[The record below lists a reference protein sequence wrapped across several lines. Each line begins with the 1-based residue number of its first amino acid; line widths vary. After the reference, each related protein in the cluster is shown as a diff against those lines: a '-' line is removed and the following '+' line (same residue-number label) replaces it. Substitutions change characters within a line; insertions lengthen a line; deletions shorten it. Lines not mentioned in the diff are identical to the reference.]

1 MKKIHITESQLNYI
15 KKRLTEQGET
25 DEVLV
30 DAHAGASGK
39 LTTQDLTQQYNNAQK
54 HVTNANVA
62 MKVDGTDL
70 KEDVTEWEQDV
81 DRDSTEYYQ
90 VKDYLESLVGTPQY
104 FSLLGGIN
112 GTKMDISMAIDYIQD
127 YFGRTINRDTIY
139 AALKDFRDEKNKAMM
154 NNDDEYG
161 EVMEKKILTKKQI
174 KEAKLRSLRE
184 NCIRI
189 TKKNLK

>member
-1 MKKIHITESQLNYI
+1 MKKIHITESQLKYI

-25 DEVLV
+25 DEVVV

-70 KEDVTEWEQDV
+70 KEDITEWEKDV
-81 DRDSTEYYQ
+81 DRDSSEYYQ

-104 FSLLGGIN
+104 FSLMGGIN
-112 GTKMDISMAIDYIQD
+112 GTNMDTSMAIDNIQD
-127 YFGRTINRDTIY
+127 YFGYKINRDVIF
-139 AALKDFRDEKNKAMM
+139 AALKDFRDEKNRAMID
-154 NNDDEYG
+154 NDDEYSD
-161 EVMEKKILTKKQI
+161 VMEKKIITKKQI
-174 KEAKLRSLRE
+174 KEAKLRNLRE
-184 NCIRI
+184 NCIRV

>member
-1 MKKIHITESQLNYI
+1 MKKIHITESQLKYI

-25 DEVLV
+25 DEVVV

-70 KEDVTEWEQDV
+70 KEDITEWEKDV
-81 DRDSTEYYQ
+81 DRDSSEYYQ

-104 FSLLGGIN
+104 FSLMGGIN
-112 GTKMDISMAIDYIQD
+112 GTNMDTSMAIDNIQD
-127 YFGRTINRDTIY
+127 YFGYKINRDVIF
-139 AALKDFRDEKNKAMM
+139 AALKDFRDEKNRAMID
-154 NNDDEYG
+154 NDDEYSD
-161 EVMEKKILTKKQI
+161 VMEKKIITKKQI
-174 KEAKLRSLRE
+174 KEAKLRNLRE

>member
-139 AALKDFRDEKNKAMM
+139 AALKDFRDEKNRAMM

>member
-1 MKKIHITESQLNYI
+1 MKKIHITESQLKYI

-25 DEVLV
+25 DEVVV

-70 KEDVTEWEQDV
+70 KEDITEWEKDV
-81 DRDSTEYYQ
+81 DRDSSEYYQ

-104 FSLLGGIN
+104 FSLMGGIN
-112 GTKMDISMAIDYIQD
+112 GTNMDTSMAINNIQD
-127 YFGRTINRDTIY
+127 YFGYKINRDVIF
-139 AALKDFRDEKNKAMM
+139 AALKDFRDEKNRAMID
-154 NNDDEYG
+154 NDDEYSD
-161 EVMEKKILTKKQI
+161 VMEKKIITKKQI
-174 KEAKLRSLRE
+174 KEAKLRNLRE

>member
-1 MKKIHITESQLNYI
+1 MKKIHITESQLQYI

-25 DEVLV
+25 DEVVV

-70 KEDVTEWEQDV
+70 KEDVAELEQDV
-81 DRDSTEYYQ
+81 DRDSNEYS
-90 VKDYLESLVGTPQY
+90 D
-104 FSLLGGIN
+104 
-112 GTKMDISMAIDYIQD
+112 
-127 YFGRTINRDTIY
+127 
-139 AALKDFRDEKNKAMM
+139 
-154 NNDDEYG
+154 
-161 EVMEKKILTKKQI
+161 VMEKKIITKKQI
-174 KEAKLRSLRE
+174 KEAKLRNLRE

>member
-1 MKKIHITESQLNYI
+1 MKKIHITESQLKYI

-25 DEVLV
+25 DEVVV

-70 KEDVTEWEQDV
+70 KEDITEWEKDV
-81 DRDSTEYYQ
+81 DRDSSEYYQ

-104 FSLLGGIN
+104 FSLMGGIN
-112 GTKMDISMAIDYIQD
+112 GTNMDTSMAIDNIQD
-127 YFGRTINRDTIY
+127 YFGYQINRDVIF
-139 AALKDFRDEKNKAMM
+139 AALKDFRDEKNRAMID
-154 NNDDEYG
+154 NDDEYSD
-161 EVMEKKILTKKQI
+161 VMEKKIITKKQI
-174 KEAKLRSLRE
+174 KEAKLRNLRE

>member
-1 MKKIHITESQLNYI
+1 MKKIHITESQLKYI

-25 DEVLV
+25 DEVVV

-39 LTTQDLTQQYNNAQK
+39 ITTQDLTQQYNNAQK

-70 KEDVTEWEQDV
+70 KEDITEWEKDV
-81 DRDSTEYYQ
+81 DRDSNEYYQ

-104 FSLLGGIN
+104 FSLMGGIN
-112 GTKMDISMAIDYIQD
+112 GTNMDTSMAIDNIQD
-127 YFGRTINRDTIY
+127 YFGYQINRDVIF
-139 AALKDFRDEKNKAMM
+139 AALKDFRDEKNRAMID
-154 NNDDEYG
+154 NDDEYSD
-161 EVMEKKILTKKQI
+161 VMEKKIITKKQI
-174 KEAKLRSLRE
+174 KEAKLRNLRE

>member
-25 DEVLV
+25 DEVVV

-104 FSLLGGIN
+104 FSLMGGIN

-139 AALKDFRDEKNKAMM
+139 AALKDFKDEKNRAMM

-174 KEAKLRSLRE
+174 KEAKLKNLRE

>member
-1 MKKIHITESQLNYI
+1 MKKIHITESQLKYI

-25 DEVLV
+25 DEVVV

-70 KEDVTEWEQDV
+70 KEDITEWEKDV
-81 DRDSTEYYQ
+81 DRDSSEYYQ

-104 FSLLGGIN
+104 FSLMGGIN
-112 GTKMDISMAIDYIQD
+112 GTNMDTSMAIDNIQD
-127 YFGRTINRDTIY
+127 YFGYKINRDVIF
-139 AALKDFRDEKNKAMM
+139 AALKDFRDEKNRAMID
-154 NNDDEYG
+154 NDDEYSD
-161 EVMEKKILTKKQI
+161 VMEKKISTKKQI
-174 KEAKLRSLRE
+174 KEAKLRNLRE

>member
-1 MKKIHITESQLNYI
+1 MKKIHITESQLKYI

-25 DEVLV
+25 DEVVV

-70 KEDVTEWEQDV
+70 KEDITEWEKDV
-81 DRDSTEYYQ
+81 DRDSSEYYQ

-104 FSLLGGIN
+104 FSLMGGIN
-112 GTKMDISMAIDYIQD
+112 GTNMDTSIAIDNIQD
-127 YFGRTINRDTIY
+127 YFGYKINRDVIF
-139 AALKDFRDEKNKAMM
+139 AALKDFRDEKNRAMID
-154 NNDDEYG
+154 NDDEYSD
-161 EVMEKKILTKKQI
+161 VMEKKIITKKQI
-174 KEAKLRSLRE
+174 KEAKLRNLRE